1 MSDLSKGRAGEPVR
15 LHISGLER
23 RLEESEEI
31 LRERAAERLGVPGD
45 ALLEI
50 ELLKRSLDARG
61 EPSFI
66 YSVEVALEKSAR
78 FDEQANVELPREVRF
93 APPPGSLSP
102 REFHPRRKPRVVI
115 IGAGPSGLFCAH
127 RLAQSGVYPIL
138 LDRGQPVEIRGKH
151 VSRLMHHGEL
161 REHSNICFGE
171 GGAGTWSDGK
181 LYTRVKD
188 IRVRH
193 ILETIVALGGPER
206 ILVDGKP
213 HLGTDKL
220 VALCKA
226 FRAEL
231 MDLGCEVRFGAMV
244 ERLAFSSVNGE
255 ERCTGVILDDGEK
268 IDADRVILAVGHSAR
283 ELYLHLA
290 DSKVFMER
298 KPFAVGFRVEHPQA
312 LINEIQ
318 YGKWATHEGLPTA
331 DYRLTANFGSGEN
344 HRGVYSF
351 CMCPGGQVVPSAT
364 RPGHVCVNGMS
375 HASRKG
381 HWANSALVVSLSPD
395 EFESF
400 GDHERAGVPE
410 VLAGMVFQ
418 EEAER
423 RAYDLGG
430 GGFIAPAQRLEDFRK
445 GVASKDVRKTTYKP
459 GIAPGNLETVYPP
472 FIIEALRAALAR
484 FEKRMRGFLTN
495 DALLIG
501 VETRTSAPIRIVRD
515 DETLQSISMP
525 GLYPCG
531 EGSGYGGGIV
541 SAALDGLRIAERILE
556 EASA

>member
-1 MSDLSKGRAGEPVR
+1 MTTQEPQGPVR
-15 LHISGLER
+15 LHVMGVTR
-23 RLEESEEI
+23 ALEEPEEI
-31 LRERAAERLGVPGD
+31 LWERAAKRLGVRRD
-45 ALLEI
+45 ELESL

-61 EPSFI
+61 KPSLI
-66 YSVEVALEKSAR
+66 YNVEVAISAGES
-78 FDEQANVELPREVRF
+78 FGQSAKLPEGVKH
-93 APPPGSLSP
+93 APAPGSLVP
-102 REFHPRRKPRVVI
+102 RSFSPRRKERVVV

-127 RLAQSGVYPIL
+127 RLAAAGLQPIL
-138 LDRGQPVEIRGKH
+138 LDRGQPVEIRGRH

-161 REHSNICFGE
+161 LEDSNICFGE

-181 LYTRVKD
+181 LYTRVRD
-188 IRVRH
+188 VRVRH

-231 MDLGCEVRFGAMV
+231 VAQGCEVRFGAMV
-244 ERLAFSSVNGE
+244 EDLIVEKRNEGDRV
-255 ERCTGVILDDGEK
+255 TGVILRDGERVEG
-268 IDADRVILAVGHSAR
+268 DRVVLAVGHSAR
-283 ELYLHLA
+283 EMYHWLA
-290 DSKVFMER
+290 DCGVQMER

-312 LINEIQ
+312 LINDIQ
-318 YGKWATHEGLPTA
+318 YGKWSGLEGLPTA
-331 DYRLTANFGSGEN
+331 DYRLAANFGKGES

-364 RPGHVCVNGMS
+364 HPGQVCVNGMS

-381 HWANSALVVSLSPD
+381 HWANSALVVSVKPQ
-395 EFESF
+395 EFDGF
-400 GDHERAGVPE
+400 GSVAPGREI
-410 VLAGMVFQ
+410 LAGMGFQ

-423 RAYDLGG
+423 RAYELGG
-430 GGFIAPAQRLEDFRK
+430 GGFLAPAQRLEDFRR
-445 GVASKDVRKTTYKP
+445 GRLSSGDLRKTTYKP
-459 GIAPGNLETVYPP
+459 GIASADLSRVYPA
-472 FIIEALRAALAR
+472 FVIENLRRALEQ

-501 VETRTSAPIRIVRD
+501 VETRTSAPVQIMRD
-515 DETLQSISMP
+515 EESLQSTSLA

-531 EGSGYGGGIV
+531 EGAGYGGGIV

-556 EASA
+556 EVSA